1 MFLPLFKPNKAGL
14 FEGSFSER
22 CQSDPPPPT
31 SSLHISLKKAES
43 KKMLMSSVILLYAD
57 VISFFATRKN

>member
-22 CQSDPPPPT
+22 CQSDPPPLP
-31 SSLHISLKKAES
+31 HPFI
-43 KKMLMSSVILLYAD
+43 
-57 VISFFATRKN
+57 FH

>member
-22 CQSDPPPPT
+22 CQSDPPPSYLIP
-31 SSLHISLKKAES
+31 SYFIEEG
-43 KKMLMSSVILLYAD
+43 
-57 VISFFATRKN
+57 